1 MSFLLV
7 LWSACIL
14 DLLFGDPRWFPHP
27 VRLIGWFATRMEIF
41 TRILPLTERNGG
53 RLTVLLVLSVT
64 GSLCAAVF
72 FMFSRLP
79 LPGFLAGAAFIL
91 YTTVAARDLIGHARR
106 VFDAL
111 GTDLEVARLRV
122 GMIVGRDTDQ
132 LDESSIIRACVESVA
147 ENMSDG
153 IVAPLFWATVGA
165 ILSVPAG
172 GMWPVVCGVTAA
184 MLYKAVNTMDS
195 MFGYK
200 NEQYMEFGSCPA
212 LLDDMVNFLPARIS
226 GLALVLAAP
235 FCGASMKNSWAI
247 LCRDREKHP
256 SPNAGWP
263 EAAVAGALGLQL
275 GGDSWYFGNLTSKPV
290 LGDSFQ
296 PPVPNHI
303 LKTNRL
309 VVVALLLCMLL
320 FTSSYFLLHYLLS
333 I

>member
-7 LWSACIL
+7 LWFACLL

-41 TRILPLTERNGG
+41 TRSLPQSAQNSG
-53 RLTVLLVLSVT
+53 RLTVLLVLLIT
-64 GSLCAAVF
+64 GSICAAAL
-72 FMFSRLP
+72 FMLFRLP
-79 LPGFLAGAAFIL
+79 LPGFLAGAAFVL
-91 YTTVAARDLIGHARR
+91 YTTIAARDLIRHARR
-106 VFDAL
+106 VYEAL
-111 GTDLEVARLRV
+111 GIDLEAARRRVA
-122 GMIVGRDTDQ
+122 MIVGRDTDQ
-132 LDESSIIRACVESVA
+132 LDESGIIRACVESVA

-165 ILSVPAG
+165 VFAVPAG

-200 NEQYMEFGSCPA
+200 NEQYREFGSCSA
-212 LLDDMVNFLPARIS
+212 RLDDVVNFFPARLS

-235 FCGASMKNSWAI
+235 LCNCSLKNSWAV
-247 LCRDREKHP
+247 LWRDRAKHT

-275 GGDSWYFGNLTSKPV
+275 GGDSCYFGNLTSKPV
-290 LGDSFQ
+290 LGDLLH

-303 LKTNRL
+303 LRANRL
-309 VVVALLLCMLL
+309 ILTASTLCLLCFTFGYL
-320 FTSSYFLLHYLLS
+320 FLRFFL
-333 I
+333 